1 MKKAFLL
8 MMVLV
13 LASFSVFAMGSSDSE
28 ATASDDG
35 YKDTITIALGA
46 DVTSFDPHV
55 GKETPAVA
63 VTNHIF
69 DTLVSVDPVT
79 DEVVPQIAESWDILS
94 DTEYR
99 FHIRQ
104 GIKFHNGEDLTAED
118 VKYSLDRAIANP
130 AVSYIVDFIDEVIVE
145 DDYTVLV
152 KLDAPY
158 APALRNLSV
167 PFAAIVPMDYTSAN
181 EDILRTAPVGSGP
194 YKFQEWSQN
203 DHTTLVANEDY
214 YAGAPATKTLVF
226 RVVPEAAQ
234 RTIALETG
242 EVDIAYDPLT
252 ADKQRIEENED
263 LVLYSAP
270 SLTCYYLSMNMKK
283 APFDNQLVRQAISH
297 AIDRQLI
304 VDTLYMGAGQAADD
318 LVAPAVFGYYGCG
331 VDEYDPELSKQ
342 LLAEAGYPD
351 GFSCTIWVNNNQER
365 VEVCQV
371 IQAMLSEVGI
381 QCQLEVMEFGT
392 FISRTT
398 AGEHDMA
405 YFGWVTSTKDADYTY
420 YSLEHSTQQGAAGN
434 RTFLADPEVDRLVEI
449 GRSSTDESVRLEA
462 YKELSL
468 YLKELANNANIL
480 YTEISAGAGDNV
492 ENFVL
497 DPIGYHELQNVKV
510 RSTR

>member
-1 MKKAFLL
+1 MKRALAIL
-8 MMVLV
+8 LV
-13 LASFSVFAMGSSDSE
+13 LIAMIPAAFAMGGGESGSAVDE
-28 ATASDDG
+28 NG
-35 YKDTITIALGA
+35 YKDTITVALGA
-46 DVTSFDPHV
+46 DVTSFDPHI

-63 VTNHIF
+63 VTNHIY
-69 DTLVSVDPVT
+69 DTLVEVDPVT
-79 DEVVPQIAESWDILS
+79 NELIPQIAESWEILS

-118 VKYSLDRAIANP
+118 VKYSLDRAIASA
-130 AVSYIVDFIDEVIVE
+130 AVSYVVDFIDEVIIE
-145 DDYTVLV
+145 DDYTVLI

-194 YKFQEWSQN
+194 YKFVSWSQN
-203 DHTTLVANEDY
+203 DSTTLVANDEY
-214 YAGAPATKTLVF
+214 YAGAPQTKNLVF
-226 RVVPEAAQ
+226 KVVPEAAQ

-242 EVDIAYDPLT
+242 EVDIAYDPLI
-252 ADKQRIEENED
+252 ADKQRIAENED

-270 SLTCYYLSMNMKK
+270 SLTCYYLSMNMNK
-283 APFDNQLVRQAISH
+283 APFDNKLVRQAVSH

-371 IQAMLSEVGI
+371 LQAMLSEVGI
-381 QCQLEVMEFGT
+381 DCNLEVMEFGT

-398 AGEHDMA
+398 SGEHDMA
-405 YFGWVTSTKDADYTY
+405 YFGWVTSTMDADYTY

-434 RTFLADPEVDRLVEI
+434 RTFTNDPEVDRLVEI
-449 GRSSTDESVRLEA
+449 GRSSTDEAVRLQA
-462 YKELSL
+462 YKDLAI
-468 YLKELANNANIL
+468 YLKDLANNANIL
-480 YTEISAGAGDNV
+480 YTEIAAGAGANV
-492 ENFVL
+492 EGFVL

-510 RSTR
+510 LGKR